1 VNRGRGDDGY
11 CSTSSSTSNRGI
23 NPRRT
28 WHAKLF
34 GWFGRPGLDAIGH
47 DTAIRNR
54 RLVIPSEEKHRRSE
68 NVRHNFRVS
77 AVALF
82 LIIATGFV
90 SRVESRT
97 NGIRQRP
104 GT

>member
-1 VNRGRGDDGY
+1 M
-11 CSTSSSTSNRGI
+11 
-23 NPRRT
+23 
-28 WHAKLF
+28 
-34 GWFGRPGLDAIGH
+34 
-47 DTAIRNR
+47 
-54 RLVIPSEEKHRRSE
+54 RSE

-97 NGIRQRP
+97 KGLLRNKVYNCYWNHIAGR
-104 GT
+104 GWNV

>member
-1 VNRGRGDDGY
+1 
-11 CSTSSSTSNRGI
+11 
-23 NPRRT
+23 
-28 WHAKLF
+28 
-34 GWFGRPGLDAIGH
+34 
-47 DTAIRNR
+47 
-54 RLVIPSEEKHRRSE
+54 
-68 NVRHNFRVS
+68 VS